1 MILRQLC
8 RLMSACAAASALLIL
23 SAACGSE
30 PASAPATPAQ
40 TPGPQASPAKA
51 PAAAAVVTIV
61 EPADG
66 SSSGHVDLFRWTAVE
81 GADGYRVRLTAVAD
95 GRTVWESPVVTTSEA
110 RLPNTI
116 ALEPEGYVWT
126 VTAMRGAEVL
136 VASAPSRFTV
146 TP

>member
-8 RLMSACAAASALLIL
+8 RLMSAWAAASAILI

-40 TPGPQASPAKA
+40 TPGA
-51 PAAAAVVTIV
+51 PAAAAKAAAASAVVTIV

-66 SSSGHVDLFRWTAVE
+66 SSSGHVDLFRWTPVE
-81 GADGYRVRLTAVAD
+81 GADGYRVRLSAVAD
-95 GRTVWESPVVTTSEA
+95 GRTVWESPVLTATEA

-116 ALEPEGYVWT
+116 ALEPEGYLWT
-126 VTAMRGAEVL
+126 VTAMRGSEVL
-136 VASAPSRFTV
+136 VTSTPSRFTV